1 MRVSIQNIF
10 RLLYYQGMLT
20 RTYMSEYL
28 YGTSVCVSIRKHAGN
43 NRISFTQ
50 ASAFR

>member
-20 RTYMSEYL
+20 RTHTVQM
-28 YGTSVCVSIRKHAGN
+28 YGEVCTYVSMKVKI
-43 NRISFTQ
+43 RISLTQ
-50 ASAFR
+50 AFAFR